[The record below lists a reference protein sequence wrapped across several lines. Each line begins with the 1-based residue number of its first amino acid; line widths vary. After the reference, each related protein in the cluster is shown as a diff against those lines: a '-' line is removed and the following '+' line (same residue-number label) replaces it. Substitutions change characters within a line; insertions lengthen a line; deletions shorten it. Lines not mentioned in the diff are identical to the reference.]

1 VTGHDILVGDG
12 APIAHADTTIRRR
25 AKPLDET
32 RFFTGL
38 IEGMRCGML
47 AVDTRGRLVLIN
59 EPGRQ
64 ILGLSCDPRPGA
76 PFEDVL
82 EEHPRLVQM
91 VRQSFDMANLPNRAE
106 IELGRGGRAG
116 SHGKSIG
123 FTVSLVRDDEG
134 AMAGVALFFKDLTQI
149 EHKAEQERLRD
160 RLATLGQMAA
170 SLAHEMRNPL
180 AGIEVSCQLLKR
192 RLPEPNGG
200 KDLLDK
206 ITAEVL
212 RLNSTL
218 TQTLEFV
225 RPIAASF
232 AECELVPV
240 LEEAI
245 ATASGR
251 VQRESVVV
259 RRRFAGSLPRFLM
272 DPTLLRQV
280 FVNLILNAIE
290 AMDGKGTVTVSVE
303 MMGAPSGSTPY
314 RPEGTPPGD
323 LWQEA
328 EHFAVVRV
336 ADTGPGIRE
345 QDRERI
351 FYPFF
356 TTKSK
361 GSGVGLAIAKKIVG
375 SHHGLIEVES
385 TPGEGAVFTVR
396 LPMVVRNAEDRGR

>member
-1 VTGHDILVGDG
+1 MTGHEIFEGNGSPVAVVDSVG
-12 APIAHADTTIRRR
+12 RRT
-25 AKPLDET
+25 APLDET
-32 RFFTGL
+32 SFLKGL
-38 IEGMRCGML
+38 IEGMRCGIL
-47 AVDTRGRLVLIN
+47 AVDTRGRLMMIN

-64 ILGLSCDPRPGA
+64 ILGLAGDPRAGA
-76 PFEDVL
+76 PFGDVL
-82 EEHPRLVQM
+82 SGHPRLVQM
-91 VRQSFDMANLPNRAE
+91 VRQSFDMPNLPNRAE
-106 IELGRGGRAG
+106 LELGEGGRSG
-116 SHGKSIG
+116 TNGKSIG
-123 FTVSLVRDDEG
+123 FTMSLVRDEDG
-134 AMAGVALFFKDLTQI
+134 ALAGAALFFKDLTQI
-149 EHKAEQERLRD
+149 EHKAEQERLKD

-192 RLPEPNGG
+192 RLPDQKAGR
-200 KDLLDK
+200 DLLDK
-206 ITAEVL
+206 ITSEVR

-225 RPIAASF
+225 RPVAAMHT
-232 AECELVPV
+232 EGELIPV

-245 ATASGR
+245 AIARGR
-251 VQRESVVV
+251 CAKDGVVV
-259 RRRFAGSLPRFLM
+259 RRRFAGALPRFLM
-272 DPTLLRQV
+272 DHALLRQV

-290 AMDGKGTVTVSVE
+290 AMESGGTVTVSAE
-303 MMGAPSGSTPY
+303 MMAAPNGSTPY
-314 RPEGTPPGD
+314 RPEGSPPGE

-336 ADTGPGIRE
+336 ADTGPGIRQ
-345 QDRERI
+345 QDRDRV

-356 TTKSK
+356 TTKRR

-396 LPMVVRNAEDRGR
+396 LPMVARDTEDRGR